1 MFGQGRNATLNCNNM
16 GGPNNTIIWEVEG
29 DRLAITNSHQ
39 ISVFVNVSFGGNYT
53 CIVSNAAGSES
64 DSTMLYVHPL
74 IVENPAPL
82 ITVTNGT
89 NTGFSCDAESF
100 PDPIYEWIRPNGLI
114 VREEVIKMNRQN
126 LLGFNPTLFGDEGT
140 YICRAFIIID
150 EIIYDVNSTGTVL
163 TSKYNC
169 YQIVKSTIVHTPY
182 PMWCGRLP
190 GCACMHGLMYV

>member
-74 IVENPAPL
+74 IVENPTPL

-89 NTGFSCDAESF
+89 NTSFSCDAESF
-100 PDPIYEWIRPNGLI
+100 PDPMYEWIRPNGLI

-150 EIIYDVNSTGTVL
+150 EIIYDVNSTATVL
-163 TSKYNC
+163 TSKCIC
-169 YQIVKSTIVHTPY
+169 YQVVRVLSSTPHTPWGAGDY
-182 PMWCGRLP
+182 PGY
-190 GCACMHGLMYV
+190 ACMHELMYV